1 MVGLVV
7 TVVALLDI
15 PACDRSGFLIRNKT
29 EHERLIVRV
38 ESFDNPQEV
47 AVGTVNELGAGGD
60 GCIDDP
66 VVAYDP
72 EGNEVARLEEGACEG
87 RTWVVDDQGGHLE
100 D

>member
-1 MVGLVV
+1 LVLTTLAV
-7 TVVALLDI
+7 LVLS
-15 PACDRSGFLIRNKT
+15 ACTPPQFLIRNKT
-29 EHERLIVRV
+29 EHDWLTVRV
-38 ESFDNPQEV
+38 ESFDNPREV
-47 AVGTVNELGAGGD
+47 AVDLVNSLTAGGD
-60 GCIDDP
+60 GCHDEP